1 MVATTTRVHVRALNV
16 MAPASD
22 KLSVGSEA
30 FTVYVLVVA
39 CPETRSWWMLQKRYS
54 QFRALRSELALAR
67 RAVKAKVP
75 VLAAAI
81 ADALD
86 TPFPRKHLMLTT
98 DCLAVI
104 NQRKRGLQQFT
115 GHLVALRALCLH
127 WKSHDDDDKVRQLV
141 QTTGALLT
149 DFLRAPAM
157 DAPATT
163 ATRALDC
170 SICLEQ
176 SIEEDEMQT
185 PPVALVMPCGHA
197 FHEACLV
204 KWLETDCSCPLC
216 RTRAT
221 HGTVA

>member
-1 MVATTTRVHVRALNV
+1 MATTRVHVRALNV
-16 MAPASD
+16 MAPTSD

-30 FTVYVLVVA
+30 FTIYVLVVA
-39 CPETRSWWMLQKRYS
+39 CPETRAWWMLQKRYS
-54 QFRALRSELALAR
+54 QFRALRSELAVAQ

-81 ADALD
+81 AHALD

-98 DCLAVI
+98 DCLVVI
-104 NQRKRGLQQFT
+104 NQRKRGLQHFA

-141 QTTGALLT
+141 QKTGALLT
-149 DFLRAPAM
+149 DFLHAPPV
-157 DAPATT
+157 DGPAPTGT
-163 ATRALDC
+163 DALDC

-176 SIEEDEMQT
+176 SSGDDETKT
-185 PPVALVMPCGHA
+185 PQLALVMPCGHA
-197 FHEACLV
+197 FHDACLV
-204 KWLETDCSCPLC
+204 KWFETDCSCPLC